1 MTPGAVRIVAAW
13 SGLPP
18 LSLRPGKGYNIIGR
32 MVSDSRSRQQEGEW
46 VVLMRAAQAGD
57 ARRYEQLLRAITPFV
72 RSLARRYCRDPQLA
86 EDVVQDVLLTMH
98 RIRHTWDPERP
109 FSPWLAAIAARRGI
123 DRIRR
128 TARIARHEV
137 SDEAALATFATP
149 AANNDSGAL
158 HAALAVEP
166 LLAALPERQRR
177 ALEAVKLRGLSVA
190 QAASESGQSIAAI
203 KVNVHRAVK
212 ALRNLAAAKER
223 NDGD

>member
-1 MTPGAVRIVAAW
+1 
-13 SGLPP
+13 
-18 LSLRPGKGYNIIGR
+18 LRPAEGYNIISR

-57 ARRYEQLLRAITPFV
+57 ARCYEQLLRAVTPFV
-72 RSLARRYCRDPQLA
+72 RSLARRYCRDPELA
-86 EDVVQDVLLTMH
+86 EDVVQDVLLTVH

-128 TARIARHEV
+128 ATRIARHEV
-137 SDEAALATFATP
+137 SDEAALATFAAP
-149 AANNDSGAL
+149 AANNDTGAL
-158 HAALAVEP
+158 RAALVVEP

-190 QAASESGQSIAAI
+190 QAAGESGQSVAAL

-212 ALRNLAAAKER
+212 ALRKLVAANER

>member
-18 LSLRPGKGYNIIGR
+18 LSLRPAEGYNIIDR
-32 MVSDSRSRQQEGEW
+32 MAAESRSRQQEAEW

-57 ARRYEQLLRAITPFV
+57 ARRYEQLLRAVTPFV
-72 RSLARRYCRDPQLA
+72 RSLVRRYCRDPALA
-86 EDVVQDVLLTMH
+86 EDVVQDVLLTVH

-128 TARIARHEV
+128 DARIARHEIG
-137 SDEAALATFATP
+137 DDAALATFAAP
-149 AANNDSGAL
+149 AANNETGAL
-158 HAALAVEP
+158 RAALAVEP

-212 ALRNLAAAKER
+212 ALRSLVATSER
-223 NDGD
+223 DDGD